1 MAIPH
6 LRDDMFKKPMI
17 LITILEKPI
26 QFQHNQNDE
35 SSIHYMISMFIPDNQ
50 KIARFVSALSEEL
63 SSHLEDI
70 DEYMQKPQNFKTILK
85 EIY

>member
-1 MAIPH
+1 
-6 LRDDMFKKPMI
+6 MFKKPMI

-50 KIARFVSALSEEL
+50 K
-63 SSHLEDI
+63 
-70 DEYMQKPQNFKTILK
+70 
-85 EIY
+85 